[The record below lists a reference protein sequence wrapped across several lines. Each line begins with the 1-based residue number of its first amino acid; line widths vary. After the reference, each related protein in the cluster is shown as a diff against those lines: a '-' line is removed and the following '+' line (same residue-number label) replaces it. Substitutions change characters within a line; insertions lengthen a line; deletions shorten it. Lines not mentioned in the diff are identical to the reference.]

1 MRAMTVAARLLP
13 PRASLK
19 VAVAVKYEEAIK
31 ALKKMIGG

>member
-1 MRAMTVAARLLP
+1 MMVATRLLP

-31 ALKKMIGG
+31 ALEKMIGG

>member
-31 ALKKMIGG
+31 ALEKMIGG